1 MNTENSND
9 TGLLR
14 RFFKS
19 ILSTEGATVS
29 SNQIYRVALVA
40 VLVAMI
46 YGSNANHSSLS
57 SRIDQTNVRIDETN
71 IRIDTTNAMVGE
83 NHRLLIQL
91 VNSNAE
97 LKAILLEKLE
107 ELKEENRA
115 KNEQQDERLGEIEKM
130 LEEFIALQNKPEQ
143 E

>member
-57 SRIDQTNVRIDETN
+57 SRIDQTNVRID
-71 IRIDTTNAMVGE
+71 TTNSMVGE
-83 NHRLLIQL
+83 NYRLLIQLVNSNAEL